1 MGERTSYIRIRNDEG
16 CEPLGKW
23 TERHKPGIM
32 FLGLI
37 KKERNKE
44 RMKVE
49 TKTYFLKWN
58 AC

>member
-1 MGERTSYIRIRNDEG
+1 MGERASYICTRNDEG

-37 KKERNKE
+37 KKERKKANEEKE
-44 RMKVE
+44 QER
-49 TKTYFLKWN
+49 TF
-58 AC
+58 